1 MPSKEQSC
9 SLPDRFPLL
18 EEKLSADDG
27 QAALSHLH
35 AGRSVFS
42 GAQSEGPEDVVV
54 MQSPDGKKQLVRIG
68 SDSSITVLKD
78 L

>member
-1 MPSKEQSC
+1 MSSKEQSC
-9 SLPDRFPLL
+9 SLPDRFSQL

-35 AGRSVFS
+35 AGRSVFF
-42 GAQSEGPEDVVV
+42 GTQPDCPEDVVV